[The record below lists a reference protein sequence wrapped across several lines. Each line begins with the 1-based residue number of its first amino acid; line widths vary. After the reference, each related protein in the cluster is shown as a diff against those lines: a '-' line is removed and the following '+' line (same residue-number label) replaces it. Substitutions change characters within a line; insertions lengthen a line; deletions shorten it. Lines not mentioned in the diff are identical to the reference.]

1 MQILGLLG
9 AAAFSLAS
17 AVVGIRLLRLAA
29 RTRQAPEFAMGLA
42 FVVSGAIGFPL
53 LTAAGFLLAAGAP
66 ELARFATGLGL
77 FSLFAGYVGLSIGC
91 WRIYRPTA
99 RWPRLPIAAGT
110 LLLLLAAIA
119 VTFVTDDRR
128 PGGPRDVAIWSGIG
142 MGILAF
148 GWNAVESFSLHRQ
161 LRRRLAVGLAEPEI
175 VNRILMWGIG
185 SSAACAMTFY
195 SVAARLLVGQI
206 PGDGHRLVSSGFGLI
221 AAVAIGLAFFP
232 PAAYRRRFAAPL
244 ARDGSL

>member
-42 FVVSGAIGFPL
+42 FVVSGAVGFPL
-53 LTAAGFLLAAGAP
+53 LTASGFLLAAGAS
-66 ELARFATGLGL
+66 ELARFTTGLGL
-77 FSLFAGYVGLSIGC
+77 LSLFAGYVGLSIGC

-110 LLLLLAAIA
+110 LLLLAAVA
-119 VTFVTDDRR
+119 VTFVSDDRR
-128 PGGPRDVAIWSGIG
+128 PGSPRDVAIWSGIG

-148 GWNAVESFSLHRQ
+148 GWNAVESFSLYRQ
-161 LRRRLAVGLAEPEI
+161 LRRRLALGLAEPEI
-175 VNRILMWGIG
+175 VNRVLMWGIG
-185 SSAACAMTFY
+185 SFAACVMTFY
-195 SVAARLLVGQI
+195 SVAARLVVG
-206 PGDGHRLVSSGFGLI
+206 PLLGEGHRLVSSGFGLI